1 MKPFTIRNIDG
12 SLDLDRLLL
21 FGCVFVLLIFGIFF
35 AYNAVSRAVDSHTF
49 AKSGVHPDI
58 DDDKVK
64 RNVNIQAVLASVP
77 TRRKNTVVCMQNNAL
92 GFNNDPWGGIA
103 SIETKKYPVP
113 FGGSEDVQFS
123 FYNFRANG
131 PLLNPSPFHLRM
143 GTDSDG
149 ESSVGLSLLLI
160 K

>member
-1 MKPFTIRNIDG
+1 MKPFAIRNVDG
-12 SLDLDRLLL
+12 SLDLDRLLCFVCL
-21 FGCVFVLLIFGIFF
+21 FVLLIFGIFF

-49 AKSGVHPDI
+49 AKSGVHPNI

-64 RNVNIQAVLASVP
+64 RSLNIQAVLASV
-77 TRRKNTVVCMQNNAL
+77 TTGQRNTVVCMQNNSF
-92 GFNNDPWGGIA
+92 GFYNDPWGGIA

-113 FGGSEDVQFS
+113 FGGSEDAQFS

-149 ESSVGLSLLLI
+149 ESSAGLSLLLI